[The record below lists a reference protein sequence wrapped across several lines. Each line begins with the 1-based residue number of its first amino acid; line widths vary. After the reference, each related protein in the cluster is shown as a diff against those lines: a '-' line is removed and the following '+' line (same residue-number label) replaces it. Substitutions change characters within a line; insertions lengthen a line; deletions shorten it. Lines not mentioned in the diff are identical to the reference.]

1 MDDYGKVSFDI
12 QTPGSV
18 GFDVHPPGSTN
29 FDLGNARS
37 TGSASD
43 YNKLKNKPAINDHEL
58 VGNQTA
64 SELGLATPDDI
75 NIFMARYGVTKQN
88 ELSAALNEKKYIYA
102 VSNGIP
108 SQLYELSD
116 VKFGSEAVAGEDY
129 VFTFSRFDGTVLK
142 RIACRYGVWQ
152 TLDDIDLA
160 ETGGQTFWFGTRA
173 EYNALPQIDPETV
186 YCIEEGT

>member
-12 QTPGSV
+12 QTPGNV
-18 GFDVHPPGSTN
+18 GFDVHPPGSAN

-37 TGSASD
+37 TGTND
-43 YNKLKNKPAINDHEL
+43 YNKLRNKPAINGHEL

-64 SELGLATPDDI
+64 SDLGIATPDDI
-75 NIFMARYGVTKQN
+75 NIFTAQYGVTKEN

-108 SQLYELSD
+108 SQLYALSD
-116 VKFGSEAVAGEDY
+116 VKFGYEAMVGDGY

-142 RIACRYGVWQ
+142 RIACRYGYWS
-152 TLDDIDLA
+152 TLEDIDLA
-160 ETGGQTFWFGTRA
+160 ETGGQNFWFGTRS